1 MTVVREDDGRVVY
14 EGPRYRLE
22 LAADRLRATLA
33 SPGGEH
39 WAALRP
45 LAALDTADAP
55 DETLEI
61 GEPVVLDDR
70 TFEVPR
76 RSTVWERSAVRFT
89 CGEDALEIATTV
101 SGRGALTDAHLL
113 AGRSVAPGLPLGFLP
128 SGSGFRTLFTPAP
141 SEPPRLVR
149 GAGEAALNGVVG
161 DGAPG
166 RGRWLFTPAPLLF
179 ALTTADPG
187 DDLAAEWVT
196 LALTA
201 PVEELT
207 FTEVAHEA
215 ADGGFWLRLAYEG
228 HTRVDGDFEA
238 PLLVVTPG
246 VADPYEGLRRH
257 RTDLVA
263 RGHAPEPAPRE
274 VPAWWREPIFCGWG
288 AQCHLVAGTGTF
300 AGELATQESY
310 DGFLARLEER
320 GVVPGTVVLDDKWQA
335 AYGTN
340 EPDTAKWPDLKR
352 WIAERHE
359 RGQRVLLWWKA
370 WDPEGLDPALCVRNA
385 DGHAVAL
392 DPGNPAARELLR
404 TTMHGLVGPGGLDA
418 DGLKID
424 FTARTPS
431 GSALEHSGASWGI
444 ALLHQ
449 LLQVVYASVK
459 EAKPDALVMTHTP
472 HPAFADVTDMIRLN
486 DMLRADR
493 DGLLPVVPQMAYR
506 ARVVA
511 AALPELLVDTDDWC
525 IPDLATWREY
535 AEAKPALG
543 IPSLYYATHL
553 DATGEALADEDY
565 ETLRRTWAGWRDESW
580 SR

>member
-1 MTVVREDDGRVVY
+1 MSVRREDDGRIVF
-14 EGPRYRLE
+14 EGPAYRLE
-22 LAADRLRATLA
+22 LAANRLRATLT
-33 SPGGEH
+33 SPGGEL

-45 LAALDTADAP
+45 LAALDTVAGP

-61 GEPVVLDDR
+61 GEPVLVDER

-76 RSTVWERSAVRFT
+76 RSTVWEGAAVRFT
-89 CGEDALEIATTV
+89 CTDEALEIESTV
-101 SGRGALTDAHLL
+101 RGRGTLDEVRLL
-113 AGRSVAPGLPLGFLP
+113 GGRSLMPAQPMGFLP

-179 ALTTADPG
+179 AFTTAEPA
-187 DDLAAEWVT
+187 DDLAADWVT
-196 LALTA
+196 LALAA

-207 FTEVAHEA
+207 FTELAHEA
-215 ADGGFWLRLAYEG
+215 ADGGFCLRLAYDG
-228 HTRVDGDFEA
+228 HTHVDGEFAA
-238 PLLVVTPG
+238 PLVVIAPG
-246 VADPYEGLRRH
+246 VRDPYDGIRRH
-257 RTDLVA
+257 RADLVA
-263 RGHAPEPAPRE
+263 RGHASEPMPRKT
-274 VPAWWREPIFCGWG
+274 PAWWREPIFCGWG
-288 AQCHLVAGTGTF
+288 AQCHLVAGTDTF
-300 AGELATQESY
+300 AGELATQENY
-310 DGFLARLEER
+310 DRFLAHLEGR
-320 GVVPGTVVLDDKWQA
+320 GVVPGIVVLDDKWQA

-340 EPDTAKWPDLKR
+340 EPDTAKWPDLKG
-352 WIAERHE
+352 WIAERHA
-359 RGQRVLLWWKA
+359 RNQRVLLWWKA
-370 WDPEGLDPALCVRNA
+370 WDPEGLDPALCVLNP
-385 DGHAVAL
+385 DGGPVAF
-392 DPGNPAARELLR
+392 DPGNPAARDALR
-404 TTMHGLVGPGGLDA
+404 ATMHRLIGPDGLDA

-424 FTARTPS
+424 FTARTP
-431 GSALEHSGASWGI
+431 GGRALEHSGASWGI
-444 ALLHQ
+444 ALLHR
-449 LLQVVYASVK
+449 LLEVVYTSVK

-472 HPAFADVTDMIRLN
+472 HPSFADVTDMIRLN

-506 ARVVA
+506 AAVVE

-535 AEAKPALG
+535 AAAKPALG
-543 IPSLYYATHL
+543 IPSLYYATNV

-565 ETLRRTWAGWRDESW
+565 ETLRRTWSEWREGVW